1 MVDIISSFTP
11 RPRITKPGE
20 EMGTAP
26 AGASPAGAAAAP
38 AAPSAPGA
46 DTVALSVGATA
57 LPEELAGGPPIDL
70 EIVAKIKQ
78 AIEEGKY
85 PIDLEKIT
93 ESLFQDFVKM
103 MA

>member
-20 EMGTAP
+20 DIATPVGTPA
-26 AGASPAGAAAAP
+26 AGASAAP
-38 AAPSAPGA
+38 AAPAAPGA
-46 DTVALSVGATA
+46 DTVALSAGATA

-70 EIVAKIKQ
+70 EIVSKIKQ